1 MLKQSFR
8 NPVNQTHI
16 NQQLQNLKE
25 LYRCFGAGFVR
36 RRNTK
41 EEARDQKTVNKDP
54 ERERQRECRNRFAV
68 LNFCISVFSCVLDSC
83 FLGFWYCKPLMY
95 SANPPQHP
103 DTKTKKKQAS
113 KKTKQF
119 RHSLWI
125 VVLWPV
131 GCLPQAGGLKECER
145 SAGILCFFVF
155 G

>member
-54 ERERQRECRNRFAV
+54 ERERERERECRNRFAV
-68 LNFCISVFSCVLDSC
+68 LNFRISVFSCVLDSC
-83 FLGFWYCKPLMY
+83 FFGVLVLQAFNVQCQ
-95 SANPPQHP
+95 SAAAPGHQN
-103 DTKTKKKQAS
+103 KKKSKQAE
-113 KKTKQF
+113 KQN
-119 RHSLWI
+119 S
-125 VVLWPV
+125 
-131 GCLPQAGGLKECER
+131 
-145 SAGILCFFVF
+145 SGILSGSLFCGLWVVCLRL
-155 G
+155 GA